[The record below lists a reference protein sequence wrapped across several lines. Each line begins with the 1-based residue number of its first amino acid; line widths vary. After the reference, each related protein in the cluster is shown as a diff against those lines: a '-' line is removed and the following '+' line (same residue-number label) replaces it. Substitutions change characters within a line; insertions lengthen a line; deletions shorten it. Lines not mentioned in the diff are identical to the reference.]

1 MPGSAQNAGIHFRLR
16 ARERIFLLA
25 DDGSF
30 HERDGALQPEDP
42 LTFVD
47 GSGSYGEK
55 LARTQLKSS
64 ETEAVVAGRAT
75 IHGHP
80 VVLAVCDFE
89 FLGASMGSVYGE
101 KLVRAVER
109 SLTSGDPLL
118 TISASGGARMHEG
131 PYSLMQM
138 AKTVSALARLGREG
152 IPHLSLLTDPCYG
165 GVTASYTM
173 VADVI
178 MAEPKAMI
186 GFAGP
191 RVIEQITK
199 QKLPEGFQT
208 SEFLLEH
215 GMIDLIVERSNLRSM
230 LATLLDHY
238 ALARSVRL
246 SRSPANRT
254 GSGVARGARSE
265 RYRGGR
271 GAGWPLPRARS
282 RGGRIVTDVA
292 ADPASS
298 QIQQNGQTGQD
309 ESVPWTMSAWEQ
321 VQLARH
327 RDRPRM
333 LDYVTALTQ
342 RLYRAPWR
350 PHLRRRPRPDR
361 RDRPLSRPFRD
372 DPWSPEGS

>member
-1 MPGSAQNAGIHFRLR
+1 MRGFFHRGGKFRPVSPVDERPDQQIPDDIWVKCTGCGELIYSKELEQNARVCPKCGFHFRLR

-30 HERDGALQPEDP
+30 HERDGAIQPEDP

-47 GSGSYGEK
+47 GSGPYSEK
-55 LARTQLKSS
+55 VARTQRKSG
-64 ETEAVVAGRAT
+64 ETEAVITGRAT
-75 IHGHP
+75 IHGHS

-101 KLVRAVER
+101 KMVRAVER

-199 QKLPEGFQT
+199 QKLPDGFQT
-208 SEFLLEH
+208 SEFLLDH
-215 GMIDLIVERSNLRSM
+215 GMIDLIVERSSLRST
-230 LATLLDHY
+230 LATFLDHY
-238 ALARSVRL
+238 ARARSARL
-246 SRSPANRT
+246 SRSPANRNS
-254 GSGVARGARSE
+254 SG
-265 RYRGGR
+265 
-271 GAGWPLPRARS
+271 
-282 RGGRIVTDVA
+282 A
-292 ADPASS
+292 ASGID
-298 QIQQNGQTGQD
+298 QNGTGANAALAGLFP
-309 ESVPWTMSAWEQ
+309 VPEAVE
-321 VQLARH
+321 A
-327 RDRPRM
+327 
-333 LDYVTALTQ
+333 
-342 RLYRAPWR
+342 
-350 PHLRRRPRPDR
+350 
-361 RDRPLSRPFRD
+361 
-372 DPWSPEGS
+372 GS